1 MSPADTTAT
10 PPRLVPT
17 PRLKAIIGHLS
28 LSLLV
33 ASIIPAVLFYVC
45 LVTIGVG
52 AALVA
57 ALAWG
62 YGAISWRMATRR
74 RTSGLL
80 ALTVVV
86 LTVRTAFALASG
98 DTFIYF
104 LQPVVSDAVIAA
116 VFLVSLASA
125 RPVVSRLAADFYPMS
140 DDVARRPRVQQLFWR
155 LTLLWALVCIGK
167 AVISLWLLQSQSV
180 ATFVLTKNL
189 SLVVLTALA
198 RVATVAASAAVARKE
213 GLLTPA

>member
-1 MSPADTTAT
+1 MTETPGAVSPR
-10 PPRLVPT
+10 PRL
-17 PRLKAIIGHLS
+17 RAIMSHLA

-33 ASIIPAVLFYVC
+33 ANIIPAALFYVG
-45 LVTIGVG
+45 LVTIGVW

-57 ALAWG
+57 ALAWC
-62 YGAISWRMATRR
+62 YGAVSWRMATRR

-80 ALTVVV
+80 VLTVII

-116 VFLVSLASA
+116 VFLISLASA
-125 RPVVSRLAADFYPMS
+125 RPVVARLAADFYPMS
-140 DDVARRPRVQQLFWR
+140 ADVAKRPRVQQLFWR

-167 AVISLWLLQSQSV
+167 AVIAFWLLQSQSV
-180 ATFVLTKNL
+180 ADFVLTKNV
-189 SLVVLTALA
+189 SLLVLTALA
-198 RVATVAASAAVARKE
+198 TVATVTAAAAVARKE
-213 GLLTPA
+213 GLLRPA